1 MNLHTKP
8 KEPTMNAR
16 VELPPAREVCPT
28 TTRRLLG
35 EGALLVDVR
44 ELHEVAQVAFD
55 VPGVLLMP
63 WSELEQRYAELP
75 RDRQLVL
82 VCAVGE
88 RSLRAT
94 YFLMYQGYTQV
105 ANMEG
110 GLMKWARKG
119 FPIRGA
125 VFAAAPVATSCC
137 GSAAPAVPSC
147 CDAQWAQTT
156 AAGACCDEPAA
167 TAAPSCCGGPASAPT
182 RCC

>member
-1 MNLHTKP
+1 
-8 KEPTMNAR
+8 MNAR

-44 ELHEVAQVAFD
+44 ELNEVAQLSFD

-63 WSELEQRYAELP
+63 LSELEQRFAELP

-82 VCAVGE
+82 VCAVGD
-88 RSLRAT
+88 RSLKAT
-94 YFLMYQGYTQV
+94 YFLMYQGYAQV

-110 GLMKWARKG
+110 GIMKWARKG

-125 VFAAAPVATSCC
+125 AHRPAPAATGCCGAAAP
-137 GSAAPAVPSC
+137 AAA
-147 CDAQWAQTT
+147 
-156 AAGACCDEPAA
+156 
-167 TAAPSCCGGPASAPT
+167 SCCGGPEPAKSG
-182 RCC
+182 CC